1 MARVT
6 VEDCVLKIPN
16 RFELVMTAARRAR
29 DVSAGAP
36 LTIER
41 DNDKNPVIALREIA
55 DETISIEE
63 VGEALVKDHQKVHE
77 PEEPEEE
84 IIDLMAGE
92 EEWLQGLA
100 RESANIELGAAPDEE
115 VAAEVPAVEEE
126 SLDVSVED
134 EGLEVSVEALVEE
147 EGLEMSVEAGA
158 EAEEVEGTGAAEDDI
173 IVGDEDDSLA

>member
-29 DVSAGAP
+29 DISSGAP

-55 DETISIEE
+55 DETVSIEE
-63 VGEALVKDHQKVHE
+63 IGEALVKDQQKVHE

-100 RESANIELGAAPDEE
+100 RESGNLELGAAPEE
-115 VAAEVPAVEEE
+115 QVAVEGEPAA
-126 SLDVSVED
+126 SED
-134 EGLEVSVEALVEE
+134 EGLEMAVEE
-147 EGLEMSVEAGA
+147 IA
-158 EAEEVEGTGAAEDDI
+158 AEELAAESEVDKDDI
-173 IVGDEDDSLA
+173 VVADEGDIVVADEDDNVA